1 MEKQVSE
8 ASTFIVPDAG
18 RRDIAQETSALG
30 SSPTQEYRL
39 AGEHIAACGVDAPGE
54 DLLVNGTTAPSVHV
68 AEQSRVTT
76 GRRARGTGSR
86 KKSKRKKSHAHEMW
100 PVQTGIESLPL
111 GTNFTVQRTKLL
123 LDIATH
129 AAACGCVVICAPWAF
144 GKTALLLQY
153 VEMVRSDPKRGGA
166 CLIDA
171 AGINVDEFI
180 VQLAEA
186 RRELGG
192 ETRPLVAIDNM
203 PAYDRRAMEQAVR
216 DIQRLRNHGC
226 EVVLTCTPSNRT
238 LLRLCGDA
246 DKIFAQSLLV
256 GPRDYA
262 DWADVFSL
270 SASLDVYRLTQG
282 VPSLVAALFDADP
295 HGKQSTET
303 LDACIF
309 ELYRSVLGELAR
321 EDEQLCCVGLAML
334 LLGEGSITS
343 IERMGIAVPRE
354 YVTCLQHDYP
364 VFGVNRETH
373 NFSCLGERDGSQQRL
388 CELAMQ
394 TQGDLAMQAVESL
407 MSCDRVD
414 RAAWI
419 VGQLMDEEAAAAAVA
434 QYPTEFTFAGHADL
448 VISVCGSTHASPAL
462 QQRLPLALASY
473 VASLA
478 IGDVRRVRR
487 AIRELSL
494 HAHQVEGVLSPVSW
508 RRAEAL
514 GAMWGAR
521 EGLMLPQVFAR
532 APGKDDP
539 MQKLIQLHM
548 VCLEHILEHRD
559 VPEEAR
565 LGSYDVAQGPFDVPR
580 MVIVADVV
588 LSDALM
594 YGDVRRE
601 RIAALD
607 QMVSA
612 LTERHL
618 TPVATYMRMVADAA
632 RLLTGLPIEDERSF
646 VDAGTLAVRMAQTGL
661 QLLSMLFEGWQ
672 ALVTGQVVNA
682 QFRGQQ
688 VVKLAGTT
696 HPFLASWAGLLDH
709 TAHVCNTSRMS
720 LRQEAELL
728 DIGAQLDSALG
739 LWGMLFTLSAAQ
751 CDAQV
756 SAWYSL
762 NRARLLDAQVG
773 ALVRLALRALGDRAD
788 AIRRIMPAD
797 ALGPNG
803 IESSAAS
810 ALVLVTDERALS
822 PVDED
827 QVVINLFG
835 GFRAERGGH
844 VMVNEQWRRKKTTAM
859 VARLVL
865 ARGAFVERSDLTLEF
880 WPMQSYDRARRNL
893 YSSLSTLRQA
903 IGQRKGGPNHLLV
916 QGSGVAINLE
926 YVSSDVF
933 VFDQLVRQVLLNHSG
948 LSAAQTIE
956 LCLKV
961 EQVYRGPLYLPEHD
975 NRAFFLH
982 ERHVLSS
989 RFADCMIRGV
999 EVALGENDLTS
1010 AVWMAEAALA
1020 QEPVR
1025 EDVIRSAMRVY
1036 ARDGRRRELVEL
1048 YESHLQFLADETHGL
1063 PEPETQALYNEL
1075 VREMRSKGMM

>member
-1 MEKQVSE
+1 
-8 ASTFIVPDAG
+8 
-18 RRDIAQETSALG
+18 
-30 SSPTQEYRL
+30 
-39 AGEHIAACGVDAPGE
+39 
-54 DLLVNGTTAPSVHV
+54 
-68 AEQSRVTT
+68 
-76 GRRARGTGSR
+76 
-86 KKSKRKKSHAHEMW
+86 
-100 PVQTGIESLPL
+100 
-111 GTNFTVQRTKLL
+111 
-123 LDIATH
+123 
-129 AAACGCVVICAPWAF
+129 
-144 GKTALLLQY
+144 
-153 VEMVRSDPKRGGA
+153 
-166 CLIDA
+166 
-171 AGINVDEFI
+171 
-180 VQLAEA
+180 
-186 RRELGG
+186 
-192 ETRPLVAIDNM
+192 
-203 PAYDRRAMEQAVR
+203 
-216 DIQRLRNHGC
+216 
-226 EVVLTCTPSNRT
+226 
-238 LLRLCGDA
+238 
-246 DKIFAQSLLV
+246 
-256 GPRDYA
+256 
-262 DWADVFSL
+262 
-270 SASLDVYRLTQG
+270 
-282 VPSLVAALFDADP
+282 
-295 HGKQSTET
+295 
-303 LDACIF
+303 
-309 ELYRSVLGELAR
+309 
-321 EDEQLCCVGLAML
+321 
-334 LLGEGSITS
+334 
-343 IERMGIAVPRE
+343 
-354 YVTCLQHDYP
+354 
-364 VFGVNRETH
+364 
-373 NFSCLGERDGSQQRL
+373 
-388 CELAMQ
+388 
-394 TQGDLAMQAVESL
+394 
-407 MSCDRVD
+407 
-414 RAAWI
+414 
-419 VGQLMDEEAAAAAVA
+419 
-434 QYPTEFTFAGHADL
+434 
-448 VISVCGSTHASPAL
+448 
-462 QQRLPLALASY
+462 
-473 VASLA
+473 
-478 IGDVRRVRR
+478 
-487 AIRELSL
+487 
-494 HAHQVEGVLSPVSW
+494 
-508 RRAEAL
+508 
-514 GAMWGAR
+514 
-521 EGLMLPQVFAR
+521 
-532 APGKDDP
+532 
-539 MQKLIQLHM
+539 
-548 VCLEHILEHRD
+548 
-559 VPEEAR
+559 
-565 LGSYDVAQGPFDVPR
+565 
-580 MVIVADVV
+580 
-588 LSDALM
+588 
-594 YGDVRRE
+594 
-601 RIAALD
+601 
-607 QMVSA
+607 
-612 LTERHL
+612 
-618 TPVATYMRMVADAA
+618 
-632 RLLTGLPIEDERSF
+632 
-646 VDAGTLAVRMAQTGL
+646 
-661 QLLSMLFEGWQ
+661 
-672 ALVTGQVVNA
+672 
-682 QFRGQQ
+682 
-688 VVKLAGTT
+688 
-696 HPFLASWAGLLDH
+696 
-709 TAHVCNTSRMS
+709 
-720 LRQEAELL
+720 
-728 DIGAQLDSALG
+728 
-739 LWGMLFTLSAAQ
+739 MLFTLSAAQ